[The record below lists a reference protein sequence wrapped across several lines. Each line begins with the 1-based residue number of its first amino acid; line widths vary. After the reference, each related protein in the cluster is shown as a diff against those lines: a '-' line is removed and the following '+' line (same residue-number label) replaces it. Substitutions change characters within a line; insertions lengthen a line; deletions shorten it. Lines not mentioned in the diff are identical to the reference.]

1 MMIKSFMI
9 CTVPIFFFF
18 YWLYTMPN
26 TKNNSASLVKK
37 TTKKVIKKI
46 KTSVNKVESAVNR
59 VASANLN
66 AVVNSA
72 NNRNPALNNNKTLKK
87 NVNKLKNTAKT
98 VIHKRVHKV
107 AQNVQAK
114 LAKQAP
120 NAVKA
125 AIVNNNPRPL
135 ERLGMAM
142 ESAGGLMGAA
152 VRLPF
157 NIVQRGL
164 NAATGTKR
172 NYGTHKGVFG
182 HARNMVSHTGYG
194 VTGLVAAPFRLFS
207 RNTNRNN
214 NRRKH

>member
-1 MMIKSFMI
+1 
-9 CTVPIFFFF
+9 
-18 YWLYTMPN
+18 MPN
-26 TKNNSASLVKK
+26 TNSKVNATLVKK
-37 TTKKVIKKI
+37 VTKKVRSQI
-46 KTSVNKVESAVNR
+46 KTSVNKTESAVNKA
-59 VASANLN
+59 VNANLN
-66 AVVNSA
+66 AVVNNA

-87 NVNKLKNTAKT
+87 NVNKLKNTAKA
-98 VIHKRVHKV
+98 VIHKRVHKI
-107 AQNVQAK
+107 AKNVQTK

-125 AIVNNNPRPL
+125 AVVHGNPRPL

-172 NYGTHKGVFG
+172 NYGNRKGVFG
-182 HARNMVSHTGYG
+182 HARNVVSHTGHG
-194 VTGLVAAPFRLFS
+194 VTGLLAAPFKLFA
-207 RNTNRNN
+207 RKNNNN
-214 NRRKH
+214 NRRR